1 MAATLS
7 APGELDDRERAAV
20 RELLFALADDEF
32 VLADRYTEW
41 QCQGPTL
48 EADVAVANVA
58 QDELGHARLWY
69 DLLQDFGPTESE
81 LIWERDPEAFRHS
94 TLVERPFAT
103 GEWGDAVVRSYF
115 YDVAED
121 LRLEALEGTSYPRIA
136 DRVGK
141 VRGEEHY
148 HREHAQNW
156 LERLCED
163 EAGRSRVQAA
173 VDDLFP
179 HALTLF
185 VPTDREADIVDLGI
199 RPTPIEQLRDDWL
212 TIVGTFLD
220 GLGVDLPMAPDD
232 DPDDYLPAA
241 VGRDGSH
248 TDAWFRQFN
257 ALTYTYRML
266 DREEATRLM
275 PDPDDV

>member
-1 MAATLS
+1 MAVLGT
-7 APGELDDRERAAV
+7 PGELSEREREAV
-20 RELLFALADDEF
+20 QSLLFALADDEF

-48 EADVAVANVA
+48 EADIAIANIA

-69 DLLQDFGPTESE
+69 DLLQDFGPSESE

-94 TLVERPFAT
+94 TLVERPFAA
-103 GEWGDAVVRSYF
+103 GDWADAVVRSYL
-115 YDVAED
+115 YDVAEF
-121 LRLEALEGTSYPRIA
+121 LQLEALTETTYPRIA

-163 EAGRSRVQAA
+163 EAGRRRVQDA
-173 VDDLFP
+173 VDELFP

-185 VPTDREADIVDLGI
+185 VPTEHEADIVELAI
-199 RPTPIEQLRDDWL
+199 RPTPIDQLRDEWL
-212 TIVGTFLD
+212 SIVGTFLD
-220 GLGVDLPMAPDD
+220 GLGVSLPMDPDD
-232 DPDDYLPAA
+232 DPDEFLPGAR
-241 VGRDGSH
+241 GRDGSH
-248 TDAWFRQFN
+248 TDPWFRQFN
-257 ALTYTYRML
+257 ELTYTYRML
-266 DREEATRLM
+266 DRTEAPRLM